1 MTKKV
6 LEKTCWEVSRDWTE
20 ATVLGLK
27 QDEQSSR
34 ETKCIGLGTRVDV
47 DGSLV

>member
-6 LEKTCWEVSRDWTE
+6 LGKTCWEVSWDWT
-20 ATVLGLK
+20 AAIVLGLE
-27 QDEQSSR
+27 QDEWSSR